1 MDNNS
6 VNDRR
11 RYFRISDSLGVA
23 YKVISDEH
31 LGEDRVQAEPVRVFQ
46 LLEEQDRHID
56 QLLGR
61 LNDRDPLVA
70 ELARALNQK
79 LNSLVNQ
86 LEMESRLIEQI
97 AHRVCEVNISACGLG
112 FPVEEAMVPGTRVQ
126 LDLVLLPERQRLLTE
141 AMVISCEPRAEGHY
155 ARLDF
160 VDMAPGDQEMLIQH
174 IVKRQGDL
182 LRTAR
187 EQAELMQAMSANPS
201 EGAPKSADV

>member
-112 FPVEEAMVPGTRVQ
+112 FPVEEAMVPGTSVQ

-141 AMVISCEPRAEGHY
+141 AMVISCEPRVEGHY

-201 EGAPKSADV
+201 ESAPKSADV

>member
-79 LNSLVNQ
+79 LNSLVYQ

-141 AMVISCEPRAEGHY
+141 AMVISCEPRVEGHY

>member
-112 FPVEEAMVPGTRVQ
+112 FPVEEAMVPGTSVQ

-141 AMVISCEPRAEGHY
+141 AMVISCEPRVEGHY

>member
-141 AMVISCEPRAEGHY
+141 AMVISCEPRVEGHY